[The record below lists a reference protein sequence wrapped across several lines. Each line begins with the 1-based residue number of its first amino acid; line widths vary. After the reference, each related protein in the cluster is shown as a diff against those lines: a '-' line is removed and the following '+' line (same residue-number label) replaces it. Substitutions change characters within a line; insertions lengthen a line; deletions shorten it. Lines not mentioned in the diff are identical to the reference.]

1 MVKEV
6 LKSVIGIFI
15 TIAVVVL
22 SIPLWENSFASKN
35 IAIINE
41 YKDIPV
47 SVDYDETVA
56 FSDDEYEF
64 DNLYI
69 KNYTNNN
76 EVKTLYFVIDKSSTI
91 KGDNISIIINNKEY
105 ELKKTLKQ
113 EENNKTL
120 FKLDDFTIDAYNS
133 INLETKVLLDKNTD
147 VSDDDTLE
155 ISFEVK

>member
-1 MVKEV
+1 M
-6 LKSVIGIFI
+6 
-15 TIAVVVL
+15 
-22 SIPLWENSFASKN
+22 
-35 IAIINE
+35 
-41 YKDIPV
+41 
-47 SVDYDETVA
+47 
-56 FSDDEYEF
+56 
-64 DNLYI
+64 
-69 KNYTNNN
+69 
-76 EVKTLYFVIDKSSTI
+76 
-91 KGDNISIIINNKEY
+91 SIIINNKEY

>member
-1 MVKEV
+1 MV
-6 LKSVIGIFI
+6 
-15 TIAVVVL
+15 
-22 SIPLWENSFASKN
+22 
-35 IAIINE
+35 
-41 YKDIPV
+41 
-47 SVDYDETVA
+47 

-69 KNYTNNN
+69 KNYTDNNKT
-76 EVKTLYFVIDKSSTI
+76 KTLYFVIDMSSTI

-105 ELKKTLKQ
+105 ELKETLKK
-113 EENNKTL
+113 EETDRIL
-120 FKLDDFTIDAYNS
+120 FKLVDFTIDAYES

>member
-1 MVKEV
+1 M
-6 LKSVIGIFI
+6 
-15 TIAVVVL
+15 
-22 SIPLWENSFASKN
+22 
-35 IAIINE
+35 
-41 YKDIPV
+41 
-47 SVDYDETVA
+47 A

-69 KNYTNNN
+69 KNYTKNN

-91 KGDNISIIINNKEY
+91 KGDNMSIIINNKEY

-120 FKLDDFTIDAYNS
+120 FKLDDFIIDAYNS